1 MQKVSRV
8 SFSYSLAQKK
18 WNSMDKVHRMLSGG
32 YSRFISKLSREI
44 HQDIIYMD
52 INDHTSV
59 NTKTIAT
66 MELGGLERGSKP
78 SESTSRANTQM
89 QNSVNSQFNLS
100 RMRKNRESNDL
111 WIKRSPLERFSEKFR
126 LLKKTRSTK
135 NDINHFSKDFMD
147 FFELKKITGLSIK
160 HEALDVKP
168 EKKLQISLFP
178 YCEKAMKEFNTIF
191 QNFYHGFKIERQDLE
206 IVFVDF
212 AIPFDRGDIDLD
224 LDEDW

>member
-1 MQKVSRV
+1 
-8 SFSYSLAQKK
+8 
-18 WNSMDKVHRMLSGG
+18 MLSGG
-32 YSRFISKLSREI
+32 YSRFSTKLSREI
-44 HQDIIYMD
+44 NQNIIYME
-52 INDHTSV
+52 INDQASTK
-59 NTKTIAT
+59 TKTIAT
-66 MELGGLERGSKP
+66 MELGGLDRGSKP

-111 WIKRSPLERFSEKFR
+111 WIKRSPLEKFSEKFR
-126 LLKKTRSTK
+126 LLKKTVSNK
-135 NDINHFSKDFMD
+135 KDVNHFSKDFLD

-160 HEALDVKP
+160 HETLDVKT
-168 EKKLQISLFP
+168 EKKMRIGLFP

-206 IVFVDF
+206 VVFVDF